1 MSFQPGR
8 VILRRGMALLRQ
20 HGNAER
26 RDLTPGSCAFYTKD
40 PVKTPQASDF
50 R

>member
-8 VILRRGMALLRQ
+8 VFLRREMALLRQ

-26 RDLTPGSCAFYTKD
+26 RNLTGGSCAFYTKD
-40 PVKTPQASDF
+40 PVKTPQVSDF

>member
-8 VILRRGMALLRQ
+8 IFHRRGMALLRQ

-26 RDLTPGSCAFYTKD
+26 RNLTGGSCAFYTKD
-40 PVKTPQASDF
+40 LVKTPQGSDF